1 MAVTLCQ
8 VVIDFKHEICLS
20 DVSLLEVCR
29 LMSIILGIKLV
40 GPGVRLLLLKE
51 VTLAVSVDMLLH
63 LLLPKAL
70 DLGLGDGKDVL
81 GA

>member
-1 MAVTLCQ
+1 MAVTLNQ

-29 LMSIILGIKLV
+29 LMSIIV

-51 VTLAVSVDMLLH
+51 VRFAVSVGMLLH

>member
-1 MAVTLCQ
+1 VAVTLNQ

-29 LMSIILGIKLV
+29 LMGIIV

-51 VTLAVSVDMLLH
+51 VRFAVSVGMLLH

>member
-1 MAVTLCQ
+1 MAVTLNQ

-29 LMSIILGIKLV
+29 LMGIIV

-51 VTLAVSVDMLLH
+51 VRFAVSVGMLLH

>member
-1 MAVTLCQ
+1 MAVTLNQ

-29 LMSIILGIKLV
+29 LMGIIV
-40 GPGVRLLLLKE
+40 GPGVRVLLLKE
-51 VTLAVSVDMLLH
+51 VRFAVSVGMLLH

>member
-1 MAVTLCQ
+1 MCQ

-29 LMSIILGIKLV
+29 LMSIIV
-40 GPGVRLLLLKE
+40 GPGVRLVGHLLLKE
-51 VTLAVSVDMLLH
+51 VSFAISVDMLLH

-70 DLGLGDGKDVL
+70 DLGIGDGKDVL